1 MASVIRSTALRRVVA
16 GGVRRWFAES
26 TTAAPATA
34 LTLNLCTPHTALIK
48 GKVVDKVLLPGETGE
63 YGVTVGH
70 SPIISQLKPGV
81 VTVIH
86 TGGETEKFFV
96 AGGFALTHANS
107 VTDVSV
113 TEAFPL
119 ADLDEAAIRAGY
131 AEASKGLSATD
142 GSAEKATAQIEVSVF
157 SSMAR
162 ALGVAL

>member
-1 MASVIRSTALRRVVA
+1 MSAILARTGARRMVA
-16 GGVRRWFAES
+16 ATGRRWFAES
-26 TTAAPATA
+26 STAAPATA
-34 LTLNLCTPHTALIK
+34 LTLNLCTPHQALIK

-70 SPIISQLKPGV
+70 SPLISQLKPGL

-86 TGGETEKFFV
+86 TGGEAEKFFV

-113 TEAFPL
+113 TEAYPL

-131 AEASKGLSATD
+131 AEATKGLSAAD
-142 GSAEKATAQIEVSVF
+142 GSVAKATAQVEISVYT
-157 SSMAR
+157 SLAR
-162 ALGVAL
+162 SLGFAL

>member
-1 MASVIRSTALRRVVA
+1 MVA
-16 GGVRRWFAES
+16 ATGRRWFAES
-26 TTAAPATA
+26 STAAPATA
-34 LTLNLCTPHTALIK
+34 LTLNLCTPHQALIK

-70 SPIISQLKPGV
+70 SPLISQLKPGL

-86 TGGETEKFFV
+86 TGGEAEKFFV

-113 TEAFPL
+113 TEAYPL

-131 AEASKGLSATD
+131 AEATKGLSAAD
-142 GSAEKATAQIEVSVF
+142 GSAAKATAQVEVTVF
-157 SSMAR
+157 TSLAR
-162 ALGVAL
+162 ALGFAL

>member
-1 MASVIRSTALRRVVA
+1 MVA
-16 GGVRRWFAES
+16 ATGRRWFAES
-26 TTAAPATA
+26 STAAPATA
-34 LTLNLCTPHTALIK
+34 LTLNLCTPHQALIK

-70 SPIISQLKPGV
+70 SPLISQLKPGL

-86 TGGETEKFFV
+86 TGGEAEKFFV

-113 TEAFPL
+113 TEAYPL

-131 AEASKGLSATD
+131 AEATKGLSAAD
-142 GSAEKATAQIEVSVF
+142 GSVAKATAQVEVTVF
-157 SSMAR
+157 TSLAR
-162 ALGVAL
+162 SLGFAL

>member
-1 MASVIRSTALRRVVA
+1 MVA
-16 GGVRRWFAES
+16 ATGRRWFAES
-26 TTAAPATA
+26 STAAPATA
-34 LTLNLCTPHTALIK
+34 LTLNLCTPHQALIK

-70 SPIISQLKPGV
+70 SPLISQLKPGL

-113 TEAFPL
+113 TEAYPL

-131 AEASKGLSATD
+131 AEATKGLSAAD
-142 GSAEKATAQIEVSVF
+142 GSVAKATAQVEVTVF
-157 SSMAR
+157 TSLAR
-162 ALGVAL
+162 SLGFAL